1 MLDVAMRVLDSKQAT
16 KETNGTLS
24 SAMASLGGGSG
35 AAANDAGKVDDLSA
49 SADVQSHP
57 LVQTNGSVADVLALL
72 AHSKN
77 STESG
82 DTNHHSECEGGGGG
96 GMVLAP

>member
-16 KETNGTLS
+16 KETNGTLA
-24 SAMASLGGGSG
+24 SAMASLDGGSG
-35 AAANDAGKVDDLSA
+35 AAASDAGKVDGMLA
-49 SADVQSHP
+49 CAEVHSHP

-77 STESG
+77 SGESG
-82 DTNHHSECEGGGGG
+82 DSNHQSEGEGGGSGS
-96 GMVLAP
+96 MVLAP